1 MIGELFKKYREQIS
15 YLFFGVMT
23 TLVNWVSY
31 YLFAYLVFG
40 SFDIDKS
47 VSKAI
52 AVVIAVIFAFVVN
65 KLFVFESKTNEH
77 IFREIV
83 TFVGARAF
91 SAVIE
96 VGGFKLFVDMLN
108 YNDTLV
114 NIAVSVFVVLLN
126 YVLSKFLIFKK

>member
-1 MIGELFKKYREQIS
+1 M
-15 YLFFGVMT
+15 
-23 TLVNWVSY
+23 
-31 YLFAYLVFG
+31 
-40 SFDIDKS
+40 
-47 VSKAI
+47 
-52 AVVIAVIFAFVVN
+52 IFAFVVN